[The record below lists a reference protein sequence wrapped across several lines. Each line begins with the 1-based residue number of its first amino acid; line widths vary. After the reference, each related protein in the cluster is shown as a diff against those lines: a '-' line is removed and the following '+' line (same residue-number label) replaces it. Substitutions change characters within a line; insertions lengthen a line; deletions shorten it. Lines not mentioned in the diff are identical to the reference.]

1 MHILQT
7 ATAQAIYILKPP
19 ASSCGRG
26 IRLASYAAGTTIPK
40 NKKMIVQSYVRNPYL
55 IEGYKFDLRVYV
67 LVTSFDPLRVYLYA
81 FSLLE
86 RRPQTLP
93 TRPCSCLVAGCGF
106 AFCVSWLLFFLLSGL
121 TMAWCAS
128 VLKSTRHPPRTSRTG
143 SLISPTTGASCFVY
157 CLSLS
162 FV

>member
-81 FSLLE
+81 FCQLG
-86 RRPQTLP
+86 RRPQTCPRAL
-93 TRPCSCLVAGCGF
+93 AH
-106 AFCVSWLLFFLLSGL
+106 
-121 TMAWCAS
+121 AW
-128 VLKSTRHPPRTSRTG
+128 
-143 SLISPTTGASCFVY
+143 
-157 CLSLS
+157 
-162 FV
+162 